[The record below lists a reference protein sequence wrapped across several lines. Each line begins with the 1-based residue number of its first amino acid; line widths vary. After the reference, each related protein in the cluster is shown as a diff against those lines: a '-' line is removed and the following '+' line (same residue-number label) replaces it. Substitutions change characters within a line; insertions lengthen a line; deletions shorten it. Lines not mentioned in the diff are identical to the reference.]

1 VAWRRGPGIYS
12 RPTGAPGRGSRGR
25 RRTMNRPDQGS
36 TALAVR
42 SKAPRR
48 PLRLGLRE
56 RSRLRRRVRFLRKQ
70 RELQMRDLGGL
81 IFDMYRFGSKRQD
94 LVREKLR
101 LMFEAD
107 RELREFEAM
116 LGGRRPP
123 LEVRE
128 AGVAGSCP
136 RCLTLYST
144 DAHYCWRCGLPL
156 TEQAERST
164 IVDVDDLDAGEPRA
178 EDPPHRHDSEA
189 TVETDAVTPAASP
202 NGAAAEEPETEIEA
216 ARLASRS
223 ADASRP

>member
-1 VAWRRGPGIYS
+1 MTGPERR
-12 RPTGAPGRGSRGR
+12 
-25 RRTMNRPDQGS
+25 S

-42 SKAPRR
+42 PKPRR
-48 PLRLGLRE
+48 RAIRLGLTQRG
-56 RSRLRRRVRFLRKQ
+56 RLRRQVRFLRKQ

-107 RELREFEAM
+107 RELRGFEAL

-128 AGVAGSCP
+128 PGVGGSCP

-144 DAHYCWRCGLPL
+144 DAHYCWRCGLAL
-156 TEQAERST
+156 TEEAEGRAGGDV
-164 IVDVDDLDAGEPRA
+164 VDLEDLDAARPDAAAPGAPAEPQETA
-178 EDPPHRHDSEA
+178 
-189 TVETDAVTPAASP
+189 ETDAVEPGR
-202 NGAAAEEPETEIEA
+202 NGAGDQELASEIEA
-216 ARLASRS
+216 ESLASRS
-223 ADASRP
+223 ANASGS

>member
-1 VAWRRGPGIYS
+1 MTGPERR
-12 RPTGAPGRGSRGR
+12 
-25 RRTMNRPDQGS
+25 S

-42 SKAPRR
+42 PKPRR
-48 PLRLGLRE
+48 RAIRLGLTQRG
-56 RSRLRRRVRFLRKQ
+56 RLRRQVRFLRKQ

-107 RELREFEAM
+107 RELRGFEAL

-128 AGVAGSCP
+128 PGVGGSCP

-144 DAHYCWRCGLPL
+144 DAHYCWRCGLAL
-156 TEQAERST
+156 TEEAEGRAGGDV
-164 IVDVDDLDAGEPRA
+164 VDLEDLDAARPAAAAPGAPAEPQ
-178 EDPPHRHDSEA
+178 E
-189 TVETDAVTPAASP
+189 TVETDAVEPGRNCAGDEELAS
-202 NGAAAEEPETEIEA
+202 EIEA
-216 ARLASRS
+216 ERLASRS
-223 ADASRP
+223 ANASGS

>member
-1 VAWRRGPGIYS
+1 M
-12 RPTGAPGRGSRGR
+12 TG
-25 RRTMNRPDQGS
+25 PDQRS

-42 SKAPRR
+42 PKPRR
-48 PLRLGLRE
+48 RAIRLGLTE
-56 RSRLRRRVRFLRKQ
+56 RGRLRRQVRFLRKQ

-116 LGGRRPP
+116 LGGRRRP

-128 AGVAGSCP
+128 PGVGGSCP

-144 DAHYCWRCGLPL
+144 DAHYCWRCGLAL
-156 TEQAERST
+156 TEQAEDELAG
-164 IVDVDDLDAGEPRA
+164 VGDLEDLDADEPTVA
-178 EDPPHRHDSEA
+178 EP
-189 TVETDAVTPAASP
+189 DASAASSP
-202 NGAAAEEPETEIEA
+202 NGAADEELTTEIEA
-216 ARLASRS
+216 ERLSSRP
-223 ADASRP
+223 ADASRS

>member
-1 VAWRRGPGIYS
+1 MTGPD
-12 RPTGAPGRGSRGR
+12 
-25 RRTMNRPDQGS
+25 RRT

-42 SKAPRR
+42 PKPRR
-48 PLRLGLRE
+48 RAIRLGLTE
-56 RSRLRRRVRFLRKQ
+56 RGRLRRQVRFLRKQ

-116 LGGRRPP
+116 LGGRRRA

-128 AGVAGSCP
+128 PGVGGSCP

-144 DAHYCWRCGLPL
+144 DAHYCWRCGLAL
-156 TEQAERST
+156 TEEAEAGG
-164 IVDVDDLDAGEPRA
+164 VLDAEDLDNEEPFA
-178 EDPPHRHDSEA
+178 EEPAAQEPVADEPAD
-189 TVETDAVTPAASP
+189 TVEADALEPEEHDAPDAPEPSP
-202 NGAAAEEPETEIEA
+202 NGTTDEQLTSEIEA
-216 ARLASRS
+216 GRLSSRS
-223 ADASRP
+223 PDATRS

>member
-1 VAWRRGPGIYS
+1 MTGPD
-12 RPTGAPGRGSRGR
+12 
-25 RRTMNRPDQGS
+25 RRT

-42 SKAPRR
+42 PKPRR
-48 PLRLGLRE
+48 RAIRLGLTE
-56 RSRLRRRVRFLRKQ
+56 RGRLRRQVRFLRKQ

-116 LGGRRPP
+116 LGGRRAP

-128 AGVAGSCP
+128 PGVGGSCP

-144 DAHYCWRCGLPL
+144 DAHYCWRCGLAL
-156 TEQAERST
+156 TEEAET
-164 IVDVDDLDAGEPRA
+164 EGVLDADDLDAEEPVA
-178 EDPPHRHDSEA
+178 QEPVADEPADTEEADALEPEDPQEHDAAAAAGE
-189 TVETDAVTPAASP
+189 ASP
-202 NGAAAEEPETEIEA
+202 NGTTDEQLTTEIEA
-216 ARLASRS
+216 GRLSSRS
-223 ADASRP
+223 PDATRS